1 MKASK
6 HSRNG
11 TSRVDRIE
19 ENFSFC
25 HSFSFY
31 GNMYFKHSYSYLK
44 YLYNKVLKLIQKVS
58 IAKKVCVCVKERD
71 TLYEYYFYLSFLF
84 LFLKY

>member
-11 TSRVDRIE
+11 TSRVDRIK

-31 GNMYFKHSYSYLK
+31 GNMYFKYSYSYLK

-58 IAKKVCVCVKERD
+58 FAKKSMCVCER
-71 TLYEYYFYLSFLF
+71 ERHII
-84 LFLKY
+84 